1 MNWIEPYINEYIS
14 FLRKNTFINEKTGT
28 DWVSISTP
36 MLDNQNDAIEIY
48 ARMDGDKIVL
58 SDDGYTLNTLKTY
71 GVEFNRPGRKKEL
84 LDHILAVYGIQ
95 LEKNELITTATA
107 KSFPQKKLNLLQAIS
122 ETNDLYVLSKPHVT
136 NLFWEDVE
144 AYFVSHNIVHTPNFI
159 ARGISGLEFNF
170 DFQIATLK
178 KEILIKTF
186 PNLLQGPIVNFLY
199 GWADVKEARAK
210 QSRKQVESIA
220 IINDMAKEPKKELVE
235 ALSNKGSSIL
245 YWSKRDE
252 DEALALLN

>member
-1 MNWIEPYINEYIS
+1 M
-14 FLRKNTFINEKTGT
+14 
-28 DWVSISTP
+28 
-36 MLDNQNDAIEIY
+36 
-48 ARMDGDKIVL
+48 
-58 SDDGYTLNTLKTY
+58 
-71 GVEFNRPGRKKEL
+71 

-95 LEKNELITTATA
+95 LEKDELVTTATQ

-159 ARGISGLEFNF
+159 ARGSSGLEFNF

-199 GWADVKEARAK
+199 GWSDVKEARAK

-220 IINDMAKEPKKELVE
+220 IINDLAKEPKKELVE
-235 ALSNKGSSIL
+235 ALSNKGASLLFWSNREERDSI
-245 YWSKRDE
+245 
-252 DEALALLN
+252 ALLN